1 MTFNESNILRNHGQF
16 AGVIRSELEGG
27 TDILSAHGG
36 TPVNLD
42 NFKGAG
48 LDSAEF
54 PTGADTTVNGEEGFV
69 VGNADGDA
77 RYHWNGNEN
86 GRYWLRLHQMNFSD
100 NDRPGP
106 EAYAHSLMHAGMDFN
121 GDPEGNCDDAMVAG
135 REFYRSV
142 DPDSLDR
149 YSRDAYD
156 RLGFD
161 VEEGGPA
168 DPVTS
173 RRILDNANELV
184 GDMRQSG
191 ALFAPRR

>member
-16 AGVIRSELEGG
+16 AGVIHSEPEGG
-27 TDILSAHGG
+27 TDILAVAGG

-42 NFKGAG
+42 NFKGSG

-54 PTGADTTVNGEEGFV
+54 PMGADTVVNGEEGFV
-69 VGNADGDA
+69 VGAADADA
-77 RYHWNGNEN
+77 RYHWTGNEN
-86 GRYWLRLHQMNFSD
+86 GRDWVRLHQMKFSD
-100 NDRPGP
+100 DDRPGP

-121 GDPEGNCDDAMVAG
+121 RNPEEYCGDAAAAG

-149 YSRDAYD
+149 YARNAYD

-161 VEEGGPA
+161 VEEGGPSGPA
-168 DPVTS
+168 TS
-173 RRILDNANELV
+173 RRILGAANELV
-184 GDMRQSG
+184 GEMRQSG
-191 ALFAPRR
+191 AVFAPRR